1 MSAPFAYYNEI
12 DEHAA
17 DWLENLIVAG
27 LIAPGFVDRRSIKE
41 VEAYDLQGFTQHHF
55 FAGIG
60 GWSYACRLAGWPD
73 DRPIWTASCPCQPFS
88 VAGKGLGEDDPRHL
102 WPDLFRLWRAYR
114 PAFGVG
120 EQVAGKAGYNWFNG
134 VRADL
139 EGENFLARAV
149 DIPACAVDAPHQ
161 RNRCYWV
168 CIDGELALSEC
179 PGEGRRQLQRSGE
192 GARPAEQRTSG
203 QFGGS
208 DAGCVNV
215 DDMPRLGRGEGIDQ
229 SEIRRW
235 WRSVASTDGQGVTQG
250 DAFGPRLERLCWDGD
265 GGRRWPEQ
273 DRSVAAADGGGIHAH
288 ADRGGRDG
296 RTQTSIGQP
305 VGGVASERDH
315 GASDLADDNNPRE
328 LQPERRPEGV
338 LSVSGRWDMHG
349 HGRNGSFWSG
359 ADWIICHDDKAR
371 RVADANAPMLVNGT
385 ATALDCLRAIEDR
398 AKEAIELYVAETQGD
413 WSQTMRMVRDT
424 LCSQAFWRTKP
435 VGGIHGVPEA
445 QVLLDFLLCI
455 EAARNGASHC
465 GSVSKPLSQTQLR
478 IMRSVW
484 VDEGYSC
491 SPYRWGTNEQ
501 LTSELADPLH
511 SLSFLLA
518 RYASAYREQTLNT
531 HAASSRII
539 IWKGIGNAIVP
550 QEAAEVIGALKDV
563 YWPHE
568 AHPPP

>member
-1 MSAPFAYYNEI
+1 VSGAFSYYNEI

-17 DWLENLIVAG
+17 DWLENLIAAG
-27 LIAPGFVDRRSIKE
+27 LIASGFVDRRSIKE

-134 VRADL
+134 IRADL

-168 CIDGELALSEC
+168 SVAN
-179 PGEGRRQLQRSGE
+179 GEGQHGRAG
-192 GARPAEQRTSG
+192 SG
-203 QFGGS
+203 QPDNREVHPNPYG
-208 DAGCVNV
+208 AL

-235 WRSVASTDGQGVTQG
+235 WRSVASADGQGVTLG
-250 DAFGPRLERLCWDGD
+250 DAFGPRLEGLCGDGD
-265 GGRRWPEQ
+265 GRRRWSEQ
-273 DRSVAAADGGGIHAH
+273 DRSIASADG
-288 ADRGGRDG
+288 
-296 RTQTSIGQP
+296 
-305 VGGVASERDH
+305 
-315 GASDLADDNNPRE
+315 GASDLADCDVARD

-349 HGRNGSFWSG
+349 HGRNGTFWSG

-385 ATALDCLRAIEDR
+385 AGRVAIPRPPEICQTA
-398 AKEAIELYVAETQGD
+398 
-413 WSQTMRMVRDT
+413 
-424 LCSQAFWRTKP
+424 F
-435 VGGIHGVPEA
+435 PEA
-445 QVLLDFLLCI
+445 
-455 EAARNGASHC
+455 ER
-465 GSVSKPLSQTQLR
+465 
-478 IMRSVW
+478 W
-484 VDEGYSC
+484 V
-491 SPYRWGTNEQ
+491 
-501 LTSELADPLH
+501 
-511 SLSFLLA
+511 
-518 RYASAYREQTLNT
+518 
-531 HAASSRII
+531 SRIGA
-539 IWKGIGNAIVP
+539 WKGIGNAIVP

>member
-1 MSAPFAYYNEI
+1 MSGHFAYYNEI

-17 DWLENLIVAG
+17 DWLENLIAAG

-168 CIDGELALSEC
+168 SVAN
-179 PGEGRRQLQRSGE
+179 GEGQHGR
-192 GARPAEQRTSG
+192 ARPG
-203 QFGGS
+203 QP
-208 DAGCVNV
+208 DNRKVHPNPDVAL

-235 WRSVASTDGQGVTQG
+235 WRSVASANGQGVTLG
-250 DAFGPRLERLCWDGD
+250 DAFGPRLEGFCGDGD
-265 GGRRWPEQ
+265 GGRRWQEQ
-273 DRSVAAADGGGIHAH
+273 DRSVAATDGGGIHAH
-288 ADRGGRDG
+288 TDRGGRDG
-296 RTQTSIGQP
+296 RTKTSIGQS

-315 GASDLADDNNPRE
+315 GAGDLADADKPLIQRE
-328 LQPERRPEGV
+328 PSAGQLLIHEQNAGTHHR
-338 LSVSGRWDMHG
+338 
-349 HGRNGSFWSG
+349 RNGTFWSG

-385 ATALDCLRAIEDR
+385 AGRLAIPRPPE
-398 AKEAIELYVAETQGD
+398 ICPTTFPETE
-413 WSQTMRMVRDT
+413 R
-424 LCSQAFWRTKP
+424 
-435 VGGIHGVPEA
+435 
-445 QVLLDFLLCI
+445 
-455 EAARNGASHC
+455 
-465 GSVSKPLSQTQLR
+465 
-478 IMRSVW
+478 W
-484 VDEGYSC
+484 V
-491 SPYRWGTNEQ
+491 
-501 LTSELADPLH
+501 
-511 SLSFLLA
+511 
-518 RYASAYREQTLNT
+518 
-531 HAASSRII
+531 SRIGA
-539 IWKGIGNAIVP
+539 WKGIGNAIVP

-563 YWPHE
+563 YWPEE